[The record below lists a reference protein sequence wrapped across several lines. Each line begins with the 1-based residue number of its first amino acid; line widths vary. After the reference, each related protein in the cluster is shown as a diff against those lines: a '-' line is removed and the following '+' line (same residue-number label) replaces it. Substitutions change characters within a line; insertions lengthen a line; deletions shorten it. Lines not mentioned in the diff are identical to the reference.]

1 MSLKIDTFKSRC
13 SDSRPKGG
21 SFGGFLRKSA
31 LASTEAKEGACYRE
45 RAGTE
50 LLKTKS
56 SKIMQVGVD
65 SCCTNT
71 LLPPSF
77 AKFILKRN
85 VGERL
90 HIMLAAKGQEMD
102 V

>member
-1 MSLKIDTFKSRC
+1 
-13 SDSRPKGG
+13 
-21 SFGGFLRKSA
+21 
-31 LASTEAKEGACYRE
+31 
-45 RAGTE
+45 
-50 LLKTKS
+50 
-56 SKIMQVGVD
+56 MQVGVD

-77 AKFILKRN
+77 DKFILKRN

-102 V
+102 AGNLNIFKIPVIDTQGNKQFMIEK